1 MPPKRDPKPIQPG
14 TAAANPKKR
23 KLDQIDTSSQVV
35 PDRPKRRRGN
45 DAGAIPST
53 APVQIQ
59 GQDQTLVAATL
70 SDQKSGQPLAPPVL
84 SISTTKLSLTSA
96 TALSATASAAS
107 ARSSSGRRRIPEE
120 TKEPAQPLPL
130 TMPVTA
136 SPDPLYP
143 NLCPLFRPKAF
154 TDHSA
159 SKLAS
164 VTRYVEVTMWELL
177 EKVRKEEKD
186 GHRKPGEDE
195 KCCICLGELYDDLE
209 IKPESDVKGLH
220 D

>member
-45 DAGAIPST
+45 DAGAIPSS

-59 GQDQTLVAATL
+59 AQGQTLVAAAL

-96 TALSATASAAS
+96 PALSATASAAS

-120 TKEPAQPLPL
+120 TKEPAQPL
-130 TMPVTA
+130 TIA
-136 SPDPLYP
+136 SPPPLYP
-143 NLCPLFRPKAF
+143 NLCPLFRPKSF
-154 TDHSA
+154 TDHSV

-209 IKPESDVKGLH
+209 KKPESDIKTLH